1 MALRSLLLNRPRGSC
16 VKCTATQ
23 ARPHLQ
29 RLLPGPRRA
38 VPPSRFLLPRVAGS
52 PTPLHHPLATGFR
65 GRGVGG
71 SSLAL
76 TGSPGGNC
84 CAPPPPPPTFWP
96 SSIIPRGASS
106 GPPRNQGHVPI
117 RTDILQ
123 QLHKSP
129 GLWGRRPNPLSKVN
143 PPAKAHICNAAQQ
156 SFYPVLTRGWEN
168 RLEAQKAKKAGVIMS
183 LKLLMLPLINPPQTP
198 PSPGKNSR
206 VAPSAVSNPHL
217 GEHVRQWS
225 GQGCGPGLVRGSAP
239 QSAGRA
245 GVRPCRRSSRGRDAG
260 GAPKR
265 GTGRA
270 TSPPPALAA
279 APTRPGTHRPGRPL
293 PDCSCCKCV

>member
-16 VKCTATQ
+16 VKCTTTQ

-106 GPPRNQGHVPI
+106 GPPQKPRPRSNPNGHPSATPQVSRALGPEA
-117 RTDILQ
+117 
-123 QLHKSP
+123 KSP
-129 GLWGRRPNPLSKVN
+129 L
-143 PPAKAHICNAAQQ
+143 Q
-156 SFYPVLTRGWEN
+156 SESTR
-168 RLEAQKAKKAGVIMS
+168 KS
-183 LKLLMLPLINPPQTP
+183 
-198 PSPGKNSR
+198 
-206 VAPSAVSNPHL
+206 PHL
-217 GEHVRQWS
+217 
-225 GQGCGPGLVRGSAP
+225 
-239 QSAGRA
+239 
-245 GVRPCRRSSRGRDAG
+245 
-260 GAPKR
+260 
-265 GTGRA
+265 
-270 TSPPPALAA
+270 
-279 APTRPGTHRPGRPL
+279 
-293 PDCSCCKCV
+293 